1 MPWFKLRGEGR
12 GSFIAGPSKHNQRI
26 ERLWRD
32 IFRCV
37 CHFYYY
43 LFYAMESTGIL
54 NTDNQIHLFALHLE
68 NQQRLKELTSFV
80 KPLITT
86 RFVQKETG
94 HHTKCGQMACS
105 MLTIHY
111 QMGY

>member
-1 MPWFKLRGEGR
+1 MCMPPLLL
-12 GSFIAGPSKHNQRI
+12 SI
-26 ERLWRD
+26 L
-32 IFRCV
+32 C
-37 CHFYYY
+37 Y
-43 LFYAMESTGIL
+43 ESTGIL
-54 NTDNQIHLFALHLE
+54 NTDNQIHLFALLLIFIPRINKALDE
-68 NQQRLKELTSFV
+68 FL

-111 QMGY
+111 HMGY